1 MAGCDTRGAAFWH
14 PWAVNDTLQPASSDW
29 PLDPEVVYLNHGAFG
44 SCPRPVQEVAD
55 GLRRRFERA
64 PMQFVMRDA
73 ESLINEARVA
83 AAPLMGADGEDL
95 VFVQNDTTAVCTVLA
110 SLPVRPGDE
119 LLVTDHAYNACRNAL
134 NLHARRTGMSVVVA
148 PVPFPCSGPDE
159 IVAAVLAAV
168 TPRTRLA
175 LLDHV
180 SSPTALVFPI
190 AELVR
195 ELTARGVDTLIDG
208 AHAPGMVPVNMRAL
222 GATYYTANLHKWCG
236 VPKTAAVL
244 YVQRDRQA
252 DLHPLVIGHG
262 ANSPRTDRSRFL
274 LEFDW
279 IGTHDPS
286 AVMSLPAALRYM
298 NGLLPGGLPALRE
311 RNHDLVV
318 RARALLTDALGL
330 EAPCPAA
337 MLGAMATMPLPA
349 TLSVPAPTLYEAL
362 WRDHAIEAP
371 VFDWPAPGR
380 PMLRVCA
387 QIYNDLS
394 QYQKLADAV
403 KSVLKRRP

>member
-1 MAGCDTRGAAFWH
+1 MS
-14 PWAVNDTLQPASSDW
+14 DTLQTSDW
-29 PLDPEVVYLNHGAFG
+29 PLDPEVTYLNHGAFG
-44 SCPRPVQEVAD
+44 SCPRPVQETAD
-55 GLRRRFERA
+55 ALRRRFERA

-73 ESLINEARVA
+73 ECMIDQARVA
-83 AAPLMGADGEDL
+83 AASLMGADGEDL
-95 VFVQNDTTAVCTVLA
+95 VFVQNASTAVCTVLA
-110 SLPVRPGDE
+110 SLPIRPGDE

-134 NLHARRTGMSVVVA
+134 DLHARRTGMSVVVA
-148 PVPFPCSGPDE
+148 RVPFPCAGPDE
-159 IVAAVLAAV
+159 IVAAVMGAV

-180 SSPTALVFPI
+180 TSPTALVFPI

-195 ELTARGVDTLIDG
+195 ALSARGVDTLIDG
-208 AHAPGMVPVNMRAL
+208 AHAPGMVPLDLRAL
-222 GATYYTANLHKWCG
+222 GATFYAANLHKWCG

-244 YVQRDRQA
+244 YVRRDRQV

-286 AVMSLPAALRYM
+286 ATMSLPAALRYM
-298 NGLLPGGLPALRE
+298 SGLLPGGLPQLRA

-318 RARALLTDALGL
+318 SARALLIEALGL
-330 EAPCPAA
+330 EAPCPAD
-337 MLGAMATMPLPA
+337 MLGAMATLPLPA
-349 TLSVPAPTLYEAL
+349 GMSMTAPALYEAL
-362 WRDHAIEAP
+362 WRKHRIEAP
-371 VFDWPAPGR
+371 VFEWPAHGR

-387 QIYNDLS
+387 QIYNHPS
-394 QYQKLADAV
+394 QYEKLAEAV
-403 KSVLKRRP
+403 LSEL

>member
-1 MAGCDTRGAAFWH
+1 MSDTTRS
-14 PWAVNDTLQPASSDW
+14 AVSDW
-29 PLDPEVVYLNHGAFG
+29 PLDPEVIYLNHGAFG
-44 SCPRPVQEVAD
+44 SCPRPVQETAD
-55 GLRRRFERA
+55 ALRGRFERA

-73 ESLINEARVA
+73 EPLIDAARAA

-95 VFVQNDTTAVCTVLA
+95 VFVQNATTAVCTVLA
-110 SLPVRPGDE
+110 SLPMRPGDE

-148 PVPFPCSGPDE
+148 RVPFPCAGPDE
-159 IVAAVLAAV
+159 VVAAVLGAV
-168 TPRTRLA
+168 TARTRLA

-195 ELTARGVDTLIDG
+195 ALTAHGVDTLIDG
-208 AHAPGMVPVNMRAL
+208 AHAPGMLPVDLRSL
-222 GATYYTANLHKWCG
+222 GATYYAANLHKWCG

-244 YVQRDRQA
+244 YVRRDRQA
-252 DLHPLVIGHG
+252 NVHPLVIGHG

-286 AVMSLPAALRYM
+286 AAMSLPAALQYM
-298 NGLLPGGLPALRE
+298 SGLLPGGLPALRD

-318 RARALLTDALGL
+318 RARALLMDALDIQ
-330 EAPCPAA
+330 APCPAE
-337 MLGAMATMPLPA
+337 MLGAMATLPLPA
-349 TLSVPAPTLYEAL
+349 TTPMSASVLYEAL
-362 WRDHAIEAP
+362 WRKHRIEAS
-371 VFDWPAPGR
+371 VFEWPASGR

-387 QIYNDLS
+387 QIYNDLQ
-394 QYQKLADAV
+394 QYQQLADAV
-403 KSVLKRRP
+403 RSELG

>member
-1 MAGCDTRGAAFWH
+1 VSDTPQFA
-14 PWAVNDTLQPASSDW
+14 LSDW
-29 PLDPEVVYLNHGAFG
+29 PLDPEVIYLNHGAFG
-44 SCPRPVQEVAD
+44 SCPRPVQQTAD
-55 GLRRRFERA
+55 ALRGRFERA

-73 ESLINEARVA
+73 ESLIDAARVA
-83 AAPLMGADGEDL
+83 AATLMGADGEDL
-95 VFVQNDTTAVCTVLA
+95 VFVQNATTAVCTVLA
-110 SLPVRPGDE
+110 SLPSRPGDE

-148 PVPFPCSGPDE
+148 RVGFPCAGPDDV
-159 IVAAVLAAV
+159 VAAVLGAV

-190 AELVR
+190 AELIR
-195 ELTARGVDTLIDG
+195 ALTARGVDTLIDG
-208 AHAPGMVPVNMRAL
+208 AHAPGMVPVDLRAL
-222 GATYYTANLHKWCG
+222 GATYYAANLHKWCG

-262 ANSPRTDRSRFL
+262 ASSPRTDRSRFL

-279 IGTHDPS
+279 TGTHDPS

-298 NGLLPGGLPALRE
+298 SGLLPGGLPALRD
-311 RNHDLVV
+311 RNHDLIV
-318 RARALLTDALGL
+318 RARAQLMDALDIA
-330 EAPCPAA
+330 APCPAE
-337 MLGAMATMPLPA
+337 MLGAMATLPLPA
-349 TLSVPAPTLYEAL
+349 SMTIATPVLYEAL
-362 WRDHAIEAP
+362 WRKHRIEAP
-371 VFDWPAPGR
+371 VFEWPTPGR

-387 QIYNDLS
+387 QIYNDLP

-403 KSVLKRRP
+403 RSELR

>member
-1 MAGCDTRGAAFWH
+1 MISRVSD
-14 PWAVNDTLQPASSDW
+14 QPRSDLSDW
-29 PLDPEVVYLNHGAFG
+29 PLDPEVTYLNHGAFG

-64 PMQFVMRDA
+64 PMQFVLRDA
-73 ESLINEARVA
+73 ASLIDEARAA

-95 VFVQNDTTAVCTVLA
+95 VFVQNATTAVCTVLA

-148 PVPFPCSGPDE
+148 RVPFPSAGPDE
-159 IVAAVLAAV
+159 IVAAVLGAV
-168 TPRTRLA
+168 TARTRLA

-180 SSPTALVFPI
+180 SSPTALVFPV
-190 AELVR
+190 AELVSA
-195 ELTARGVDTLIDG
+195 LGARGVDTLIDG
-208 AHAPGMVPVNMRAL
+208 AHAPGMLPLDLRAL
-222 GATYYTANLHKWCG
+222 GATYYAANLHKWCG

-244 YVQRDRQA
+244 YVRRDRQA

-279 IGTHDPS
+279 PGTHDPS
-286 AVMSLPAALRYM
+286 AAMSLPAALRYM
-298 NGLLPGGLPALRE
+298 SGLVPGGLAALRA

-318 RARALLTDALGL
+318 RARALLVDALGL
-330 EAPCPAA
+330 QAPCPAE
-337 MLGAMATMPLPA
+337 MLGSMATLPLPA
-349 TLSVPAPTLYEAL
+349 NLPMPAPALYEAL
-362 WRDHAIEAP
+362 WRKHRIEAP
-371 VFDWPAPGR
+371 VFDWPAPSSGR

-387 QIYNDLS
+387 QIYNHLA
-394 QYQKLADAV
+394 QYERLADAV
-403 KSVLKRRP
+403 RAELGA

>member
-1 MAGCDTRGAAFWH
+1 
-14 PWAVNDTLQPASSDW
+14 VSDTLRPAFSDW

-44 SCPRPVQEVAD
+44 SCPRPVQQTAD
-55 GLRRRFERA
+55 AIRARFERA

-73 ESLINEARVA
+73 ESLIDATRAA

-95 VFVQNDTTAVCTVLA
+95 VFVQNATTAVCTVLA

-148 PVPFPCSGPDE
+148 RVPFPCAGPDE
-159 IVAAVLAAV
+159 VVAAVLGAV
-168 TPRTRLA
+168 TARTRLA

-180 SSPTALVFPI
+180 SSPTALLFPI

-195 ELTARGVDTLIDG
+195 ALSGRGVDTLIDG
-208 AHAPGMVPVNMRAL
+208 AHAPGMVPLDLRAL
-222 GATYYTANLHKWCG
+222 GATYYAANLHKWCG

-244 YVQRDRQA
+244 YVRRDRQA

-279 IGTHDPS
+279 VGTHDPA
-286 AVMSLPAALRYM
+286 AVMSLPAALQYM
-298 NGLLPGGLPALRE
+298 GGLLPGGLPALRD
-311 RNHDLVV
+311 RNHELAV
-318 RARALLTDALGL
+318 RARTLLMDALGL
-330 EAPCPAA
+330 DAPCPAE
-337 MLGAMATMPLPA
+337 MLGAMTTLPLPA
-349 TLSVPAPTLYEAL
+349 TMPMSAPALYEAL
-362 WRDHAIEAP
+362 WRKHRIEAP
-371 VFDWPAPGR
+371 VFDWPAPGGR

-394 QYQKLADAV
+394 QYEKLANAV
-403 KSVLKRRP
+403 RSELGS

>member
-1 MAGCDTRGAAFWH
+1 MTET
-14 PWAVNDTLQPASSDW
+14 PPPSDW
-29 PLDPEVVYLNHGAFG
+29 PLDPDVIYLNHGAFG
-44 SCPRPVQEVAD
+44 SCPRPVQENAD
-55 GLRRRFERA
+55 ALRRRFERA
-64 PMQFVMRDA
+64 PMQFVLRDA
-73 ESLINEARVA
+73 ESLIDAARVA

-95 VFVQNDTTAVCTVLA
+95 VFVQNATTAVCTVLA
-110 SLPVRPGDE
+110 SLPMRAGDE

-134 NLHARRTGMSVVVA
+134 NLHARRTGMSVVIA
-148 PVPFPCSGPDE
+148 RVPFPCAGPDE
-159 IVAAVLAAV
+159 IVAAVLGAV

-180 SSPTALVFPI
+180 TSPTALVFPL
-190 AELVR
+190 AALVR
-195 ELTARGVDTLIDG
+195 ALADRGVDTLVDG
-208 AHAPGMVPVNMRAL
+208 AHAPGMVPVDLRAL
-222 GATYYTANLHKWCG
+222 GATFYAANLHKWCG

-286 AVMSLPAALRYM
+286 AAMSLPVALQYM
-298 NGLLPGGLPALRE
+298 GGLLPGGLPELRA

-318 RARALLTDALGL
+318 RARALLMDALGIQT
-330 EAPCPAA
+330 PCPAE
-337 MLGAMATMPLPA
+337 MQGAMATMPLPA
-349 TLSVPAPTLYEAL
+349 SMSMPAPALYEAL
-362 WRDHAIEAP
+362 WRKHRIEAP
-371 VFDWPAPGR
+371 VFEWPSPGR

-394 QYQKLADAV
+394 QYQKLAEAV
-403 KSVLKRRP
+403 VSELRS

>member
-1 MAGCDTRGAAFWH
+1 MPLAA
-14 PWAVNDTLQPASSDW
+14 LSDW

-44 SCPRPVQEVAD
+44 SCPRPVQETAEA
-55 GLRRRFERA
+55 LRRRFERA

-73 ESLINEARVA
+73 ESLIDEARAA

-95 VFVQNDTTAVCTVLA
+95 VFVQNATTAVCTVLA
-110 SLPVRPGDE
+110 SLPIRPGDE

-148 PVPFPCSGPDE
+148 HVPFPCAGPDE
-159 IVAAVLAAV
+159 IVAAVLGAV
-168 TPRTRLA
+168 TARTHLA

-180 SSPTALVFPI
+180 SSPTALVFPV

-195 ELTARGVDTLIDG
+195 ALTARGVDTLIDG
-208 AHAPGMVPVNMRAL
+208 AHAPGMLALDLRAL
-222 GATYYTANLHKWCG
+222 GATYYAANLHKWCG

-244 YVQRDRQA
+244 YVRRDRQA

-262 ANSPRTDRSRFL
+262 ANSPRTDRSRFQ

-279 IGTHDPS
+279 IGTHDP
-286 AVMSLPAALRYM
+286 AAAMSLPAALRYM
-298 NGLLPGGLPALRE
+298 SGLLPGGLPALRD

-318 RARALLTDALGL
+318 RGRALLMRALCL

-337 MLGAMATMPLPA
+337 MLGAMATLPLPA
-349 TLSVPAPTLYEAL
+349 NMSMSAPALYESL
-362 WRDHAIEAP
+362 WRKHRIEAP
-371 VFDWPAPGR
+371 VFDWPTQGR

-387 QIYNDLS
+387 QIYNHLAQYERLAEAVRSELS
-394 QYQKLADAV
+394 SSA
-403 KSVLKRRP
+403 

>member
-1 MAGCDTRGAAFWH
+1 MSDRQ
-14 PWAVNDTLQPASSDW
+14 QPADW
-29 PLDPEVVYLNHGAFG
+29 PLDPEVIYLNHGAFG
-44 SCPRPVQEVAD
+44 SCPRPVQENAD
-55 GLRRRFERA
+55 ALRRRFERA
-64 PMQFVMRDA
+64 PMQFVLRDA
-73 ESLINEARVA
+73 ESLIDQARVA
-83 AAPLMGADGEDL
+83 AASLMGADGEDL
-95 VFVQNDTTAVCTVLA
+95 VFVQNASTAVSTVLA
-110 SLPVRPGDE
+110 SLPLRPGDE

-134 NLHARRTGMSVVVA
+134 DLHARRTGMSVVVA
-148 PVPFPCSGPDE
+148 RVPFPCAGPDE
-159 IVAAVLAAV
+159 VVAAVLAAV

-195 ELTARGVDTLIDG
+195 ALTDRGVDTLVDG
-208 AHAPGMVPVNMRAL
+208 AHAPGMVPVDLRAL
-222 GATYYTANLHKWCG
+222 GATFYAANLHKWCG

-244 YVQRDRQA
+244 YVRRDRQV

-286 AVMSLPAALRYM
+286 AAMSLPVALQYM
-298 NGLLPGGLPALRE
+298 GGLLPGGLPELRA
-311 RNHDLVV
+311 RNHGLVV
-318 RARALLTDALGL
+318 RARALLMDALGIQ
-330 EAPCPAA
+330 APCPAE

-349 TLSVPAPTLYEAL
+349 GTSMPAPVLYEAL
-362 WRDHAIEAP
+362 WRKHRIEAP
-371 VFDWPAPGR
+371 VFEWPSPGR

-387 QIYNDLS
+387 QIYNDLP
-394 QYQKLADAV
+394 QYQRLADAV
-403 KSVLKRRP
+403 LSELRA